1 MKVTNDSFENNSII
15 LGGKS
20 LGTATI
26 KNSPEFFQMLS
37 DALYSDKIMAVCRE
51 IMCNAWD
58 AHIASNKTN
67 VPIFIDIND
76 TSVSFRDFGEG
87 IPKERMQEVYFQY
100 GNSSKTQDVN
110 QTGGFG
116 LGSKAPFAYSDT
128 FTVISRNN
136 GIESKYKL
144 IKSGRYEDGNPEM
157 IEIYSKPTLESGL
170 EVILDIKP
178 TDFRYFLN
186 RIEHVGFFGD
196 ILWVKNNCFK
206 ETNPKINLSK
216 ETSYLIDRIYTNN
229 TNSIFYSHFDSKLIV
244 IVGNVAYPVDMKVL
258 PKNVISRFNS
268 INISDNID
276 HFIFKIFDKNI
287 TITPSR
293 ESIAY
298 TPKTVKILCKEINKN
313 IDKFLSDYRI
323 FKKNFIEEK
332 ILPNFTGIARDTF
345 FKMGLTSEKVVSLE
359 DKENIDK
366 YTIFLSYYLYNLKN
380 IEKKLVKNNIK
391 FFKNVYKCTNINKFY
406 KIGINNKVN
415 KKYYTQELSYKNNKG
430 IYLKTI
436 FLIKNNDSI
445 RNISVQE
452 DDFKYINITSE
463 LYYKCLVIKNT
474 DLFNNTA
481 EFNKI
486 KNNLAKKGINFIKKE
501 INISKSNTVSVK
513 SKTAKEYFVYNMI
526 TDQKSNYT
534 VLNENDYLINFY
546 EKYIYSNNNLI
557 EFYKNKN
564 INIYYSRDYD
574 SIIKKKSKK
583 FSFKDSNDFSEKVL
597 LNFFEENNYFKLAV
611 LLYLIQKDSIIFM
624 DMSKFFS
631 KENIWKSYIK
641 DTLPFNKNFIYDY
654 KYVFTFAK
662 SHSTILSKN
671 KLYKDL
677 KVHLKKNI
685 TLEKNIKNIVKT
697 IDISNILYSLEKITY
712 EDFHKINTILLK
724 YY

>member
-58 AHIASNKTN
+58 AHIVSNKTN

-196 ILWVKNNCFK
+196 ILWVKNNCFE

-345 FKMGLTSEKVVSLE
+345 FKIGLTSEKVVSLE

-430 IYLKTI
+430 IYLKTV

-501 INISKSNTVSVK
+501 INISKSNTVPVK

-546 EKYIYSNNNLI
+546 EKYIYSNNNLL

-654 KYVFTFAK
+654 KYVYTFAK

-697 IDISNILYSLEKITY
+697 IDILNILYSLEKITY

>member
-196 ILWVKNNCFK
+196 ILWVKNNCFE

-436 FLIKNNDSI
+436 FLIKKNDSI